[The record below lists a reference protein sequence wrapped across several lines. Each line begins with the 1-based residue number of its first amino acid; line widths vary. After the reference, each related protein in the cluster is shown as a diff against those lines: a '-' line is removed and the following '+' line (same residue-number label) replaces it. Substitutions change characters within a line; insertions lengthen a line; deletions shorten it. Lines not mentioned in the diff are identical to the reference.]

1 MDGKIEI
8 PLKVNLWSVVK
19 RFLTI
24 FLPLAALMGAIIM
37 VVYYTEAKGEK
48 TIIETNETHHI
59 AVLPES
65 IISDFRSVVSDL
77 MFLSEQHEL
86 QRMFESIESL
96 PVQVNLTQIG
106 DYQRDL
112 ADNFLK
118 FSKRKRLYDQIRFL
132 NETGMEV
139 VRVNFNNG
147 KPYIVPEEQLQFK
160 GKRYYFEDTFQLE
173 QGEVFVS
180 PFDLNIEQ
188 GKIEQPLKPMIRFG
202 TPVFDSHGKKR
213 GIVLLNYLGAKLIH
227 NLEMAR
233 GDRPGQMMLLN
244 SDGFWLKGPKPEDEW
259 GFMFASRS
267 EDVNRTFGNA
277 FPDAWQSI
285 SGAESG
291 QFYTADG
298 LFTFETVYTLA
309 EAQKSSTGSGKA
321 FEPSAAR
328 LEGKKYYWK
337 IVSHISPD
345 ILNAR
350 AHRVLSELLLLYA
363 VLVVVL
369 MIGSWFLSRASV
381 ARNIAKEE
389 IQRSLQL
396 NATLLDSIPHP
407 ALLIRSDRTVIAAN
421 KIAFEMG
428 AKVGEPCW
436 REFHKSQFVH
446 DGENKCWFCMAD
458 EARDE
463 NEGKHCDV
471 EAFERL
477 WDTWWVPVGEDVYLH
492 YAIDITKLK
501 RLQEREREAVAATAA
516 ARMAIDTIE
525 AIGDG
530 VVLLSMDRKVISVN
544 PALEEMGGYTKSE
557 LAGKDAAE
565 LIQKMIKP
573 GDAEKIL
580 GLLGTMEGKVP
591 TPIPATGVSKDGRE
605 VPIVFSVSFIKDSE
619 GKPTAIVVTIKD
631 ITELKQ
637 VENKLRKSEAS
648 LIEAQRIAHIGNWD
662 WDIINNELRWSDEI
676 YRIFGLSPQEFD
688 ATYEAFLA
696 SVHPD
701 DRELVKESVNKALS
715 ENKPY
720 SIDHRIVLPDGSERI
735 VHEQAEVVF
744 DETGRPIRMIGT
756 VQDITKR
763 NRAKEALQLNESRL
777 AALVEMNQMTETS
790 LKDIADFVLNEG
802 IRLTKSKIGFL
813 KFLNDDETDM
823 TIHAWSKTAVEQC
836 AVIDKPIHFPIE
848 KAGLWGEAVRQRKPI
863 LINDY
868 SSTHIHKKG
877 YPKGHVEL
885 MRFMATP
892 VFDRNQ
898 IVAVAGMANKEE
910 EYNTSDVRQLTL
922 LMDGMWRIT
931 QRKRTEQELQKAHDE
946 LELRVEERTAELAGA
961 NEQLQQEIAERS
973 RSVETLHHTL
983 EILQQRQ
990 EEISALLEGSSAV
1003 LEYREF
1009 QDAARAIFDSC
1020 KNLIG
1025 ATAGYVALLSAD
1037 GAENEV
1043 LFLDSGGLPCTVDPL
1058 LPMPIRGLREIAYRT
1073 GKVVYDNNFAKSKW
1087 MRFMPKG
1094 HVSLDNVLFAP
1105 LPIGGKEGKVVGAL
1119 GLANKPGGFT
1129 ENDARIASAF
1139 GELALIALINSRT
1152 LESLENSEERF
1163 RSVALSANDA
1173 IVSADSSGNIV
1184 FWNKSAQTI
1193 FGYGEEEVL
1202 GKSVSLL
1209 IPERYKDAHRR
1220 GLERLRLTGE
1230 SHIIGKTVESHGMR
1244 KDGSEFPIELSLAT
1258 WNTREG
1264 TFYSSIIRDITER
1277 KRAGEELK
1285 AAQEYGRNLIDSS
1298 LDIII
1303 SVDRE
1308 RRIVEFNR
1316 AAQKAFGY
1324 SKEEVLGKYINILY
1338 ADCAVGLK
1346 VHKATR
1352 LSSQFSGEILNKRK
1366 NGELFPC
1373 FLSASVLQDANGEF
1387 LGVMGISR
1395 DITERKR
1402 MEEQLRMAKEAAEAS
1417 NRAKSEFLAN
1427 MSHELRTPLNA
1438 IIGFSEILSD
1448 QIFGELNQRQARYA
1462 NNILTSGR
1470 HLLALINDIL
1480 DLSKVESGKMELE
1493 LSLVN
1498 IKRLLENSMVMIK
1511 EKAMKHGISLDLRI
1525 RDELANLEIQ
1535 ADEIKLKQIIFNI
1548 LSNATKFTQD
1558 GGAITVEARREG
1570 VELAVSVSDTGIG
1583 IKAEDQERIF
1593 GEFVQV
1599 DSSYAREHQGTGLG
1613 LALTRRLVELHGG
1626 RIWVESEGEGK
1637 GSTFTFVIPIEA
1649 QERKETPAQ

>member
-1 MDGKIEI
+1 MGGKIEI
-8 PLKVNLWSVVK
+8 PLKISLWTVLK

-24 FLPLAALMGAIIM
+24 FLPLAALIGAITM
-37 VVYYTEAKGEK
+37 VIYYIEARSERH
-48 TIIETNETHHI
+48 IIETNEAHHI
-59 AVLPES
+59 AMLPEP
-65 IISDFRSVVSDL
+65 IISDFKSVVSDL
-77 MFLSEQHEL
+77 IFLSEQHEL
-86 QRMFESIESL
+86 QKILEGVEGL
-96 PVQVNLTQIG
+96 PVRPNRTQTG
-106 DYQRDL
+106 DYQKDL

-118 FSKRKRLYDQIRFL
+118 FSKIKGLYDQIRFL

-147 KPYIVPEEQLQFK
+147 EPYVVPEEQLQFK
-160 GKRYYFEDTFQLE
+160 GNRYYFEDTFQLE
-173 QGEVFVS
+173 QGGVFVS

-227 NLEMAR
+227 NLEMAH
-233 GDRPGQMMLLN
+233 GKAPGQVMLLN

-259 GFMFASRS
+259 GFMFTSRS
-267 EDVNRTFGNA
+267 EYVNRTFGNA
-277 FPDAWQSI
+277 FPDVWQSI
-285 SGAESG
+285 SSAESG
-291 QFYTADG
+291 QIYTADG
-298 LFTFETVYTLA
+298 LFTFETVYPLL
-309 EAQKSSTGSGKA
+309 EAQKSSTGSGEA
-321 FEPSAAR
+321 FELSAAR

-345 ILNAR
+345 ILNAGAR
-350 AHRVLSELLLLYA
+350 RVLNELLLLYA

-369 MIGSWFLSRASV
+369 MVGSWFLARVSV
-381 ARNIAKEE
+381 TRKMAKEE

-407 ALLIRSDRTVIAAN
+407 AMLIRPDRTVIAAN
-421 KIAFEMG
+421 KIALEVG
-428 AKVGEPCW
+428 AKIGEPCW
-436 REFHKSQFVH
+436 CEFAKSLFVR
-446 DGENKCWFCMAD
+446 DGENKCWYCMAD
-458 EARDE
+458 EAMAE
-463 NEGKHCDV
+463 NEGKQREV

-492 YAIDITKLK
+492 YAIDITELK
-501 RLQEREREAVAATAA
+501 RLQESEKEAVAAQAA
-516 ARMAIDTIE
+516 ARTAIDTIE

-530 VVLLSMDRKVISVN
+530 IVLLSMDGKVISVN
-544 PALEEMGGYTKSE
+544 PALEKISGYTRSD
-557 LAGKDAAE
+557 LVGKDAAE
-565 LIQKMIKP
+565 MIQEVIKP
-573 GDAEKIL
+573 GDVEKFMGVWEVVL
-580 GLLGTMEGKVP
+580 KEEVP
-591 TPIPATGVSKDGRE
+591 TPISVTGVSKDGRE
-605 VPIVFSVSFIKDSE
+605 VPIIFAVSFIKDAE
-619 GKPTAIVVTIKD
+619 GKPTTIIVTVKD

-637 VENKLRKSEAS
+637 TEEALRKSEAS
-648 LIEAQRIAHIGNWD
+648 LVEAQRIAHIGNWD

-676 YRIFGLSPQEFD
+676 YRIFGLSPQEFS
-688 ATYEAFLA
+688 ATYEAFSA

-720 SIDHRIVLPDGSERI
+720 SIDHRIVLPDGSERV
-735 VHEQAEVVF
+735 VHEQAEVSL
-744 DETGRPIRMIGT
+744 DETGRPIQMIGT
-756 VQDITKR
+756 VQDITKHK
-763 NRAKEALQLNESRL
+763 RA
-777 AALVEMNQMTETS
+777 
-790 LKDIADFVLNEG
+790 
-802 IRLTKSKIGFL
+802 
-813 KFLNDDETDM
+813 
-823 TIHAWSKTAVEQC
+823 
-836 AVIDKPIHFPIE
+836 
-848 KAGLWGEAVRQRKPI
+848 
-863 LINDY
+863 
-868 SSTHIHKKG
+868 
-877 YPKGHVEL
+877 
-885 MRFMATP
+885 
-892 VFDRNQ
+892 
-898 IVAVAGMANKEE
+898 
-910 EYNTSDVRQLTL
+910 
-922 LMDGMWRIT
+922 
-931 QRKRTEQELQKAHDE
+931 EQELQKAHDE
-946 LELRVEERTAELAGA
+946 LELRVEKRTVDLTKA
-961 NEQLQQEIAERS
+961 NEQLQQEIVERE
-973 RSVETLHHTL
+973 RTEETLHDTL
-983 EILQQRQ
+983 EVLHQRQ
-990 EEISALLEGSSAV
+990 EEISALLEGSRAV

-1009 QDAARAIFDSC
+1009 QDVARAIFDSC

-1025 ATAGYVALLSAD
+1025 ATAGYVALLSED

-1073 GKVVYDNNFAKSKW
+1073 GKAVYDNNFAKSKW

-1105 LPIGGKEGKVVGAL
+1105 LPIEGKVSGAL

-1139 GELALIALINSRT
+1139 GELASIALINSRT
-1152 LESLENSEERF
+1152 LGSLENSEERF

-1193 FGYGEEEVL
+1193 FGYGEEEIL
-1202 GKSVSLL
+1202 GKSVNLL

-1230 SHIIGKTVESHGMR
+1230 SHIIGKMVESHGMR

-1264 TFYSSIIRDITER
+1264 TFYSAIIRDITER

-1324 SKEEVLGKYINILY
+1324 GKEEVLGKYINILY
-1338 ADCAVGLK
+1338 ADCAEGLK

-1352 LSSQFSGEILNKRK
+1352 LSGQFSGEILNKRK

-1373 FLSASVLQDANGEF
+1373 FLSASVLWDANGEL
-1387 LGVMGISR
+1387 LGVMGVSR

-1402 MEEQLRMAKEAAEAS
+1402 SEVELRIAKEAAESS

-1448 QIFGELNQRQARYA
+1448 QTFGELNQRQARYV
-1462 NNILTSGR
+1462 NNVLTSGN
-1470 HLLALINDIL
+1470 HLLTLINDIL

-1493 LSLVN
+1493 LSRVN
-1498 IKRLLENSMVMIK
+1498 IKSLLENSIVMVK
-1511 EKAMKHGISLDLRI
+1511 EKSLKHGISLDLNI
-1525 RDELANLEIQ
+1525 PDELADLEIR
-1535 ADEIKLKQIIFNI
+1535 ADELKLKQIIFNI
-1548 LSNATKFTQD
+1548 LSNAAKFTPD
-1558 GGAITVEARREG
+1558 GGAITVEVRQEEA
-1570 VELAVSVSDTGIG
+1570 ELAISVSDTGIG
-1583 IKAEDQERIF
+1583 IKPEDQERIF
-1593 GEFVQV
+1593 SEFEQV
-1599 DSSYAREHQGTGLG
+1599 DSSYARKHQGTGLG
-1613 LALTRRLVELHGG
+1613 LALTRRLLELHGG

-1649 QERKETPAQ
+1649 K